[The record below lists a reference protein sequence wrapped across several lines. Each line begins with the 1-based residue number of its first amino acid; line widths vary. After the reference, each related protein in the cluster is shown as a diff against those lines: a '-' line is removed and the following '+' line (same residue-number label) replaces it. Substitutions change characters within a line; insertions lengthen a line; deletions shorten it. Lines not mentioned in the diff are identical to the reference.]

1 MFKLKII
8 EKKNNNLVLTI
19 FAYDKK
25 VFEKLVKNFS
35 KNKSLNLIKEV
46 IS

>member
-25 VFEKLVKNFS
+25 VYEKLVNNFS
-35 KNKSLNLIKEV
+35 KNKKINLVKEV
-46 IS
+46 ML